1 MKYPTT
7 VSPQTL
13 IEESK
18 KYLQTYQLEE
28 ALSIINRSLL
38 QSQLSEGSN
47 LSLNGQIVWC
57 KILLTKGRFS
67 GDEASSKLALNK
79 LEDCQQLFTAS
90 NNDTTIPLPLM
101 ILLTKAY
108 YQLGDTIKAR
118 QLAQQLLLFSK
129 TTQYTIGKI
138 EAYNLLGQIALLKQ
152 LPTKALA
159 FARDAQEL
167 LIQNAQ
173 ILDATTLAAN
183 YDLLSDIFLYQKE
196 YNQAAIYGRK
206 LLQLIKENVFLKEVN
221 IKAHITLG
229 VCAISE
235 DNHTIAL
242 SFLLKAKELA
252 IAIDQKQLIASSLLQ
267 IAILYNKVRYSQG
280 ALNCL
285 ETIAATY
292 EGILKDKATKLVFQ
306 NTWGQ
311 TLYDTHQL
319 EEATTHFEIVRQIAN
334 PITDKQAN
342 IIALVHL
349 SAIHTAKK
357 EFKKALLLAKR
368 ANEYIEDIAEDVTG
382 QALNLINL
390 GNIHYQLGK
399 FSEAIKLTSRGI
411 ATAKRQREE
420 HNEIR
425 GYQIMSLIFQKQKN
439 YKNALLYQMIYTKFF
454 EDFFQKNERQM
465 LGNFEAAFTLQ
476 TLKNSKGSSK

>member
-1 MKYPTT
+1 MKKYPTT

-18 KYLQTYQLEE
+18 KYLQTYQLDE

-38 QSQLSEGSN
+38 QSQLREGSD

-67 GDEASSKLALNK
+67 GDEAASKLALNK

-90 NNDTTIPLPLM
+90 NNSATLPLPLM
-101 ILLTKAY
+101 GLLSKAHFQLNDTTKA
-108 YQLGDTIKAR
+108 Q

-129 TTQYTIGKI
+129 TTQYIIGQI
-138 EAYNLLGQIALLKQ
+138 EAYNLLGQITLSKQ
-152 LPTKALA
+152 LPSRALA
-159 FARDAQEL
+159 YARKAQEL
-167 LIQNAQ
+167 LIQDAQ
-173 ILDATTLAAN
+173 IVDPPVLAVN
-183 YDLLSDIFLYQKE
+183 YELLCDIFLYQKE
-196 YNQAAIYGRK
+196 YKQAAIYARK
-206 LLQLIKENVFLKEVN
+206 LLQLTQKNVLLKEEH

-229 VCAISE
+229 ICAISQ

-242 SFLLKAKELA
+242 SSLLQAKELA
-252 IAIDQKQLIASSLLQ
+252 TAIGQKPLIADCLLH
-267 IAILYNKVRYSQG
+267 IAILYNKVRYTQG

-285 ETIAATY
+285 ETIADKY
-292 EGILKDKATKLVFQ
+292 EGIIRDKATQLLFQ

-311 TLYDTHQL
+311 TFYDAHLLEDAKKHFDMVQQL
-319 EEATTHFEIVRQIAN
+319 AN
-334 PITDKQAN
+334 PMMDKQAH

-357 EFKKALLLAKR
+357 EFKKALLLAKK
-368 ANEYIEDIAEDVTG
+368 ANEQIEDAREELTG

-420 HNEIR
+420 HNETR

-454 EDFFQKNERQM
+454 EDFFQRNERQV
-465 LGNFEAAFTLQ
+465 LSNFEATFKIQA
-476 TLKNSKGSSK
+476 LKRKHK